1 MTSKRNIS
9 YKLLIISA
17 LLGLFTSCVTI
28 EDPLPGNP
36 KSEYFEF
43 VARPISYNG
52 QTVQTKVTSVDD
64 FENRIHNCY
73 FMLFNNAGQRVVG
86 PVDMNAMF
94 TTQRISRHDLI
105 NMLGTE
111 ETTCKACFLANIPID
126 VINGLTTY
134 AAAESTVLNI
144 AYSSVDIEDASHT
157 PNIHSAFVVPEF
169 DLDGDGEQA
178 PVQCMPMFGM
188 SDCDI
193 ANESLF
199 QVSLKRLFAKL
210 SVNIS
215 MGSSLGALS
224 TASFDLMAAHLYNLP
239 TKVRLVEN
247 LANDAESAWVTDPSS
262 FLQQQIEGPI
272 DGESI
277 STRDAYDFYFYVPEY
292 MLQPLAEKDFKGPNG
307 TYATQKYK
315 PLMYDADNDIPVLV
329 KLFGRYKSSATSSER
344 DVTYSLYL
352 GEDSNESF
360 SLKRNIHYKN
370 MVKINGIDNS
380 SDNEGDMLDWRV
392 DVSKL
397 DEVEVIGQTANCY
410 IIGEDGSYI
419 YPACKGVWKKGLK
432 AIPGDRMCSLGETL
446 EIIARDNSSTNIT
459 NLNYNAES
467 GEISFDVTN
476 INDGN
481 IVLGLTYMDGN
492 VKKVEWSWHF
502 WFITGL
508 NFGTVSDGIFDI
520 NPQQMPNGTSMMMDR
535 NLGANINAANLD
547 LLPGTITGFYYRYGH
562 RAPYFTDSRTN
573 GNGTTYHGYN
583 ESDYVSWNDPEDK
596 AITDPC
602 PPGYRVPA
610 SGVWSGNATNEHA
623 GTAYNAFRYWNSG
636 TSGFLQELDDIYYP
650 YSGYLDESGKIQSV
664 GDLAEPETLTMDEVR
679 LPHEQNPWG
688 TTITYGD
695 VFRPT
700 YPQRFLGIKYR
711 IHNLHTL
718 GAVSTADEKKFE
730 YSYINKGIEI
740 IECTFQR
747 GTWDSSGSWIK
758 TYTANYTGNKLLIN
772 EQKITGEQLKN
783 KYPTQYEDLIRRIE
797 VIRAGGLL
805 QSWLGGFTSEATA
818 SADQSL
824 NLSYG
829 YQVRCVKE

>member
-623 GTAYNAFRYWNSG
+623 GTPYNAFRYWNSG

-650 YSGYLDESGKIQSV
+650 YSGYVDDSGKFVAQDKMEEQKIVGYSKDIPSTQSNV
-664 GDLAEPETLTMDEVR
+664 SILNTNYTLYTSGPIKFSEVSYVDYDI
-679 LPHEQNPWG
+679 N
-688 TTITYGD
+688 
-695 VFRPT
+695 
-700 YPQRFLGIKYR
+700 
-711 IHNLHTL
+711 NL
-718 GAVSTADEKKFE
+718 GAYYAQDEKMLE
-730 YSYINKGIEI
+730 YGYLGNGIEI
-740 IECTFQR
+740 ISCKLHVGKWQR
-747 GTWDSSGSWIK
+747 SGVRFN
-758 TYTANYTGNKLLIN
+758 AVYTGAPISL
-772 EQKITGEQLKN
+772 TGEELKSN
-783 KYPTQYEDLIRRIE
+783 YPTQYKKLISVLNNGSGTDLETTDFVSSIISSWQERKSVCEIKA
-797 VIRAGGLL
+797 ITSQNYGL
-805 QSWLGGFTSEATA
+805 
-818 SADQSL
+818 
-824 NLSYG
+824 
-829 YQVRCVKE
+829 QVRCVKE